1 MPEKITEDALY
12 EKLLAKKPGLAN
24 FPRAEVMAKVYAKK
38 PELRDAVIAAPAA
51 GEDTAFDTPTGASGT
66 VAGVGLGQWPETITA
81 RQAITTPGVL
91 PAIAGLAAMPLTGG
105 LSLLPAAGLTGLAM
119 GGGEAARQLIAGG
132 EKTPTEAA
140 IKIGKEAGIGAGSV
154 LVFGAGSAA
163 LSGLRSYV
171 AQSPRILTALARTAS
186 ALTGKKLS
194 AETIL
199 EGIQRPGVSAKMPQ
213 IEAAVSSEKA
223 SNLAASGLKE
233 AQLRGGQTLIRLQK
247 RLKNQRLLMGKEI
260 EKVDNQ
266 LVDMSM
272 RAGKEKIDLSVAAG
286 KMFDEFYLPT
296 IGNPILKDLP
306 GTIKLGNKLTE
317 IAVNPVISVGDAI
330 KTKRIISQIYE
341 DFSNKGVMN
350 VQDINT
356 LNLAMKGIRKELDI
370 AIKGKAKDLG
380 FTGYKKTY
388 QNFSK
393 FADDYDSELLPIF
406 GAKEGRMSVEAR
418 INNLAGQANAGDLR
432 LEIIKDAKR
441 FLPKDVHEKTTAKV
455 MDDFTDYLVL
465 NSIYKDFSGA
475 PSSLTVGLAR
485 LAVEPAVKGLSK
497 VRAPIPPYSPSI
509 PARLTGPAISGIT
522 GE

>member
-12 EKLLAKKPGLAN
+12 EKLLAKKPGLAA

-51 GEDTAFDTPTGASGT
+51 GTSFDVSTGASGT
-66 VAGVGLGQWPETITA
+66 VAGVGLGQWPETVTA

-91 PAIAGLAAMPLTGG
+91 PAIAGLAATPFTGG
-105 LSLLPAAGLTGLAM
+105 LSLLPAAAATGLAM

-140 IKIGKEAGIGAGSV
+140 VKIGKEVGIGAGSV

-199 EGIQRPGVSAKMPQ
+199 EGIQRLGVSAKMPQ

-266 LVDMSM
+266 LVSM
-272 RAGKEKIDLSVAAG
+272 AGEGKIDLSGAA
-286 KMFDEFYLPT
+286 KRMYDEFYLPT
-296 IGNPILKDLP
+296 VNNPILKDLP
-306 GTIKLGNKLTE
+306 GTKQLGNKLAE
-317 IAVNPVISVGDAI
+317 IGANPVISISDAI
-330 KTKRIISQIYE
+330 KTKRIISKIYE
-341 DFSNKGVMN
+341 DFSNKGAMA
-350 VQDINT
+350 VQDIDT
-356 LNLAMKGIRKELDI
+356 LNLAMKGIRKELDS
-370 AIKGKAKDLG
+370 AIKGKANSLG

-388 QNFSK
+388 KDFSK
-393 FADDYDSELLPIF
+393 FADDYDSELLPMF
-406 GAKEGRMSVEAR
+406 GAKEGRMAVEAR
-418 INNLAGQANAGDLR
+418 INTLAGQANAGDLR
-432 LEIIKDAKR
+432 LEIIKDAKKY
-441 FLPKDVHEKTTAKV
+441 LPKDSHEKTTAKV

-497 VRAPIPPYSPSI
+497 VRAPTPPYSPGI

-522 GE
+522 GEWYDKK